1 MWKSSL
7 KEMFGTAT
15 RWEHWLGRLLLCATL
30 FAMLL
35 FCFNVRIGGVF
46 HSAGLTWVLIGLIC
60 MLTGLGMELFPPEM
74 VQYQS
79 RPRLASDGNIIGP
92 PGTRTTL
99 GVVFLALGIWV
110 GLN

>member
-1 MWKSSL
+1 M
-7 KEMFGTAT
+7 
-15 RWEHWLGRLLLCATL
+15 LCATL

-35 FCFNVRIGGVF
+35 FCFNVRIAGVF
-46 HSAGLTWVLIGLIC
+46 NSAGLAWVLIGLIC
-60 MLTGLGMELFPPEM
+60 ILAGLGMELFPPEM
-74 VQYQS
+74 VDYQS

-92 PGTRTTL
+92 PGTGTTL